1 VGVDDADIAHFA
13 TFGFV
18 VLRGAFD
25 ARPLSE
31 EVDEALREGSRASFA
46 SVVAR
51 GRYVPMMTER
61 TPVSLSLLD
70 RCAGLAA
77 TLVGAPVLPVRA
89 KCVQY
94 AGDTAWHA
102 DSDRAL
108 TSIGCAAYLES
119 LGADNGALRV
129 LPGSHCRDFAHALSS
144 HPARHDVAA
153 VPGFV
158 VETEPGDLVV
168 LDEHLHHAS
177 VGGAARRQWRVD
189 YVIDPVDPE
198 EEAEVRAYYAEV
210 YALGWDG
217 GYDAEAFPTYGSSW
231 RSSGR
236 ACLERL
242 TALGAHAAATA
253 QEAAFA

>member
-1 VGVDDADIAHFA
+1 VEVDDADITHFA

-18 VLRGAFD
+18 VLRAAFD
-25 ARPLSE
+25 ARPLSD
-31 EVDEALREGSRASFA
+31 EVDEALRHGSRSSFA
-46 SVVAR
+46 STVAR

-70 RCAGLAA
+70 RCAELAA
-77 TLVGAPVLPVRA
+77 ALLSAPVLPVRA

-94 AGDTAWHA
+94 TGSTAWHA
-102 DSDRAL
+102 DSERSLA
-108 TSIGCAAYLES
+108 SIGFAAYLEP
-119 LGADNGALRV
+119 LGADDGALRV
-129 LPGSHCRDFAHALSS
+129 LPGSHCSDFAHALRSY
-144 HPARHDVAA
+144 PALHDVGAL
-153 VPGFV
+153 PGFV
-158 VETEPGDLVV
+158 VATEPGDLIV

-177 VGGAARRQWRVD
+177 AGGATRRQWRVD

-198 EEAEVRAYYAEV
+198 QEEKVRSYYADV

-231 RSSGR
+231 HSSGR

>member
-1 VGVDDADIAHFA
+1 VEVDDADITHFA

-18 VLRGAFD
+18 VLRAAFD
-25 ARPLSE
+25 ARPLSD
-31 EVDEALREGSRASFA
+31 EVDEALRDGSRSSFA
-46 SVVAR
+46 STVAR

-70 RCAGLAA
+70 RCAELAA
-77 TLVGAPVLPVRA
+77 ALLGAPVLPVRA

-94 AGDTAWHA
+94 AGSTAWHA
-102 DSDRAL
+102 DSERSLA
-108 TSIGCAAYLES
+108 SIGFAAYLEP
-119 LGADNGALRV
+119 LGADDGALRV
-129 LPGSHCRDFAHALSS
+129 LPGSHCSDFAHALRSY
-144 HPARHDVAA
+144 PALHDVGAL
-153 VPGFV
+153 PGFV
-158 VETEPGDLVV
+158 VATEPGDLIV

-177 VGGAARRQWRVD
+177 AGGAARRQWRVD

-198 EEAEVRAYYAEV
+198 QEEKVRSYYADV

-231 RSSGR
+231 HSSGR